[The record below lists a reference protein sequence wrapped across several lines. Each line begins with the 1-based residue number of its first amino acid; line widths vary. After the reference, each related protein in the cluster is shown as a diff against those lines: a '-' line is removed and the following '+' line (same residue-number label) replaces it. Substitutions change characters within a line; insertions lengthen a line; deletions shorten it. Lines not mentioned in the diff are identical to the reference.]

1 MLSFCRK
8 FLEIIRQEC
17 CISTYLKH
25 ILANL
30 KVLMKKLFVFPLFLL
45 STVSF
50 PQSFDL
56 QGNRGCRGMMPENTI
71 PGFLLAADLGVQ
83 TIQLDV
89 VVSSDKKCVVSHE
102 PFFNSKFSRKPDSTQ
117 VLISEEDSLN
127 IFEMD
132 YAEIE
137 KYDVGILG
145 NPDFPGQEKISAV
158 KPLLIDAINQIENHI
173 RSKSLAKITYNIE
186 LKSDPEYDGKFNPSP
201 KEFVSLVY
209 HELLNLDVLDRVTIS
224 SFDQR
229 ILQEMKELDGSIKLS
244 LLVSNIDGVEK
255 NLKRLGFTPDTYSIY
270 FRLLNEGMMREIR
283 RNGMKVIVWT
293 VNDEADYQHMIKLGV
308 DGIITD
314 FPDRFTGK

>member
-1 MLSFCRK
+1 
-8 FLEIIRQEC
+8 
-17 CISTYLKH
+17 
-25 ILANL
+25 
-30 KVLMKKLFVFPLFLL
+30 MKKLFVFPLLLL

-89 VVSSDKKCVVSHE
+89 VVSRDKKCMVSHE

-132 YAEIE
+132 YAEIA

-145 NPDFPGQEKISAV
+145 NSDFPGQEKISAV

-173 RSKSLAKITYNIE
+173 RSKSLAKINYNIE
-186 LKSDPEYDGKFNPSP
+186 LKSDPDYDGKFNPTP

-229 ILQEMKELDGSIKLS
+229 ILQEMKELDGSIKLA

-255 NLKRLGFTPDTYSIY
+255 NLKRLGFTPDTYCIY

-293 VNDEADYQHMIKLGV
+293 VNDEADYQHVIKLGV
-308 DGIITD
+308 DGMITD
-314 FPDRFTGK
+314 FPDRFAGK